1 MNKQY
6 KIEKGQLWIS
16 AASRKVIDTLNLKGR
31 HSLQRWAILIGM
43 SFILSIFIT
52 PQIHLIR
59 PEFKMGQIA
68 SRDVRA
74 DRDIFVEDRAATQ
87 QKRFEASSQI
97 LSIYDYAP
105 DVYVSI
111 TENIRKSFQNME
123 AHYSYTNGSG
133 NHHTDDIRREILEGR
148 RNFEKFLGISLTE
161 DEFNTL
167 DSRHFAPY
175 AASRIIK
182 LLFEAYKSK
191 WITNVTFLP
200 QDVEKGIMIQDIDS
214 KEAYLRKD
222 LSPIRHIGDIQQMLT
237 KKALELF
244 PYDSVDFRSTAASL
258 AAKLIQPN
266 LTFNRNETEARKK
279 ATIESIPPVLFKIQ
293 SGEMIIREGEK
304 INSTAIDKLDAFYRE
319 KGKRFTMGLSLFV
332 GIFLLILFFSAT
344 LSFIAKH
351 WIEKHSSVTKITLFL
366 ATLVLLEFV
375 LIRVG
380 IFIAVAFNR
389 AFPFFPTEVCL
400 FAIPFAAGAMLTSIL
415 IHREMALIFA
425 VFTSFMTS
433 FLFSS
438 STIIPMYTFLGSV
451 TASYM
456 LTSYKR
462 RSTFLKASLFLSLIN
477 IITIFIFSLISKTT
491 FTLNTLLMMGMG
503 VAGGLSAGILVAGLM
518 PVFETLFGYTTDI
531 RLLELANLNQPIF
544 QQMILEAPGTYHHS
558 IIVGSLVE
566 AAAEA
571 IGANSLLVKVSAYY
585 HDIGKLEKP
594 QYYIE
599 NQKKGENLHDR
610 LSPKMSSL
618 VIISHVKDG
627 CELAES
633 LKLCREVVN
642 IIREHHGT
650 SKVGYFFEK
659 AQKDPDPSIRSLPE
673 IDFRYPGPKPQTKE
687 AALVLIGDVVEASS
701 RSLDNP
707 TPSRIE
713 HLVHERIDRIFLDG
727 QLDESELTLKDLNI
741 IAESFIRIL
750 HGIFHQR
757 IDYSE
762 PVVREFT
769 GSSKNSNDYNHRK
782 PSEAN

>member
-1 MNKQY
+1 
-6 KIEKGQLWIS
+6 
-16 AASRKVIDTLNLKGR
+16 
-31 HSLQRWAILIGM
+31 
-43 SFILSIFIT
+43 
-52 PQIHLIR
+52 
-59 PEFKMGQIA
+59 
-68 SRDVRA
+68 
-74 DRDIFVEDRAATQ
+74 
-87 QKRFEASSQI
+87 
-97 LSIYDYAP
+97 
-105 DVYVSI
+105 
-111 TENIRKSFQNME
+111 
-123 AHYSYTNGSG
+123 
-133 NHHTDDIRREILEGR
+133 
-148 RNFEKFLGISLTE
+148 
-161 DEFNTL
+161 
-167 DSRHFAPY
+167 
-175 AASRIIK
+175 
-182 LLFEAYKSK
+182 
-191 WITNVTFLP
+191 
-200 QDVEKGIMIQDIDS
+200 
-214 KEAYLRKD
+214 
-222 LSPIRHIGDIQQMLT
+222 
-237 KKALELF
+237 
-244 PYDSVDFRSTAASL
+244 
-258 AAKLIQPN
+258 
-266 LTFNRNETEARKK
+266 
-279 ATIESIPPVLFKIQ
+279 
-293 SGEMIIREGEK
+293 
-304 INSTAIDKLDAFYRE
+304 
-319 KGKRFTMGLSLFV
+319 
-332 GIFLLILFFSAT
+332 
-344 LSFIAKH
+344 
-351 WIEKHSSVTKITLFL
+351 
-366 ATLVLLEFV
+366 
-375 LIRVG
+375 
-380 IFIAVAFNR
+380 
-389 AFPFFPTEVCL
+389 
-400 FAIPFAAGAMLTSIL
+400 
-415 IHREMALIFA
+415 
-425 VFTSFMTS
+425 
-433 FLFSS
+433 
-438 STIIPMYTFLGSV
+438 
-451 TASYM
+451 M